1 MTDEDGRVT
10 RRHAIGAG
18 LAGAGL
24 AMAGRALAA
33 PPMFPIVETAQGK
46 VRGLLSGGVAVFK
59 GIRYAAS
66 TAGANRFMPPA
77 PPPRWSGVQD
87 ALAYGEVCP
96 QLPADRRH
104 DYADLIS
111 MDLQPSGPGE
121 DCLRVNVWT
130 PTVDPQGRKPVIVVL
145 HGGGFYAGSG
155 NSTGMDGEMMARF
168 ADAVVVSVTHR
179 LGAFGYLHLSGA
191 AGGGDDFAESGAV
204 GMLDIVAALRWVQDN
219 IAQFGGD
226 PGRVLLF
233 GQSGGG
239 AKTSMAL
246 GMPSAKGLF
255 HRAGVMSGSLLRAM
269 EREAADRAAMRVLQA
284 LDVAPGDLRGLQHL
298 PYTQILQ
305 AQALVEADDRAKGLP
320 PMALAPVVGGSVIP
334 AHPFDPGAP
343 AVSHDVPMIVSTV
356 LDEWTFRMVD
366 FDVSQA
372 DVRAYAR
379 QRVGANADALLDY
392 YAQETPGI
400 SPFIQKAR
408 IDTDL
413 GFRRGAFAQ
422 AERKAAAGGASVWT
436 YLWTWPSPA
445 TNGRYGAVHG
455 VDVAPSLHN
464 VRGALTGTDAGSR
477 RMADRMASV
486 WASFAATGDPNSD
499 RLPRW
504 DPYDSQRRLT
514 LVLDDETR
522 VEADPRAQVRAW
534 LKDVPATGVF
544 G

>member
-1 MTDEDGRVT
+1 M
-10 RRHAIGAG
+10 
-18 LAGAGL
+18 
-24 AMAGRALAA
+24 
-33 PPMFPIVETAQGK
+33 
-46 VRGLLSGGVAVFK
+46 
-59 GIRYAAS
+59 
-66 TAGANRFMPPA
+66 
-77 PPPRWSGVQD
+77 
-87 ALAYGEVCP
+87 
-96 QLPADRRH
+96 
-104 DYADLIS
+104 
-111 MDLQPSGPGE
+111 
-121 DCLRVNVWT
+121 
-130 PTVDPQGRKPVIVVL
+130 
-145 HGGGFYAGSG
+145 
-155 NSTGMDGEMMARF
+155 
-168 ADAVVVSVTHR
+168 
-179 LGAFGYLHLSGA
+179 
-191 AGGGDDFAESGAV
+191 
-204 GMLDIVAALRWVQDN
+204 
-219 IAQFGGD
+219 
-226 PGRVLLF
+226 
-233 GQSGGG
+233 
-239 AKTSMAL
+239 
-246 GMPSAKGLF
+246 
-255 HRAGVMSGSLLRAM
+255 
-269 EREAADRAAMRVLQA
+269 
-284 LDVAPGDLRGLQHL
+284 
-298 PYTQILQ
+298 
-305 AQALVEADDRAKGLP
+305 EADDRAKGLP
-320 PMALAPVVGGSVIP
+320 PMALAPVVGGSAIP

-422 AERKAAAGGASVWT
+422 AERKAAAGGAPVWT

-486 WASFAATGDPNSD
+486 WASFAATGDPNND